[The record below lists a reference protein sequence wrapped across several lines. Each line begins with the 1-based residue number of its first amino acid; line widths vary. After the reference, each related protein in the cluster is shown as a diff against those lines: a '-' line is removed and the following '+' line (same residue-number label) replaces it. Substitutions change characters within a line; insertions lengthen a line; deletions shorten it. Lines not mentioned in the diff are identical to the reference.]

1 MKITIGHHVELK
13 GLTDEQYHAFCQKA
27 IKDGAKQGEHRSDGS
42 VPTCWKHVGID
53 EANKIML
60 YEKIKSQYA
69 KADACFNE
77 CWNGWKYIGVRNGHI
92 YYADTYFN
100 LFPNMLLTIDQA
112 LDEENKCVCEC
123 HNRHKDLF
131 DAITELKAI
140 KEQIEKLQEREA
152 EISEFIADDLEL

>member
-60 YEKIKSQYA
+60 YE
-69 KADACFNE
+69 N
-77 CWNGWKYIGVRNGHI
+77 
-92 YYADTYFN
+92 YFTLN
-100 LFPNMLLTIDQA
+100 YPDKLLTIEQA
-112 LDEENKCVCEC
+112 LEEVTGFC
-123 HNRHKDLF
+123 HYHEKHKDLF
-131 DAITELKAI
+131 NAIAELKAI

>member
-1 MKITIGHHVELK
+1 MKLENNHHVK
-13 GLTDEQYHAFCQKA
+13 TSGMSKEQY
-27 IKDGAKQGEHRSDGS
+27 RR
-42 VPTCWKHVGID
+42 
-53 EANKIML
+53 L
-60 YEKIKSQYA
+60 YEKIKSQNLT
-69 KADACFNE
+69 KTILPVEESWMD
-77 CWNGWKYIGVRNGHI
+77 WKYIGVRNGHI

-131 DAITELKAI
+131 DAITELKVI